1 MPQLVLIVLL
11 WIIIALL
18 LFMFRYPAVR
28 GRKHPDF
35 RLLANHSRFSP
46 PNMGEERIWKQ
57 GHPTVGKK
65 QNIGVNITHYRM
77 YLEELGVWHWS
88 HFTSRPS
95 FVHVA
100 QSLHIDTKVEWH
112 DSHPRTLSNMHQTG
126 RTKFASLPHHSILVP
141 QSLFTMATT

>member
-1 MPQLVLIVLL
+1 MQYKTIFIFYSPLSPDPGYEGGMGSDSFMPQLVLIVLL

-18 LFMFRYPAVR
+18 LFMFRYPAVW

-65 QNIGVNITHYRM
+65 TLELILLTIECIWKSWRHGIGLI
-77 YLEELGVWHWS
+77 LL
-88 HFTSRPS
+88 
-95 FVHVA
+95 
-100 QSLHIDTKVEWH
+100 Q
-112 DSHPRTLSNMHQTG
+112 TLRCPCG
-126 RTKFASLPHHSILVP
+126 PKPP
-141 QSLFTMATT
+141 Y